1 MKEQL
6 VHSPRTELDM
16 MESNRDIATG
26 CDDGLK
32 KSYNQSRKKLHIKC
46 CIIIINVYHDWITTC
61 TVLRRHY
68 VHNCTVRRSCRS
80 LLKGMQKIFSQYDCQ
95 IITIIICFFTYKLY
109 FPKANSGD
117 GFKKTVLILCLE
129 LQQAAEHCI
138 AGVTAKIS
146 K

>member
-6 VHSPRTELDM
+6 VHSPRTELDI

-26 CDDGLK
+26 GDDGLEK
-32 KSYNQSRKKLHIKC
+32 ELKSVEEEITYKMLYKHSKRVSHLYYNMC
-46 CIIIINVYHDWITTC
+46 CIKKHN
-61 TVLRRHY
+61 
-68 VHNCTVRRSCRS
+68 VHNCTVRRSCGS
-80 LLKGMQKIFSQYDCQ
+80 LSKGMRKIFSQYDCQ
-95 IITIIICFFTYKLY
+95 IIIKIICFFAYKLY

-117 GFKKTVLILCLE
+117 GFKKTVLILCFE

-138 AGVTAKIS
+138 AGVTDKSS